1 MDIRMPEM
9 DGLEATR
16 RIRSSL
22 HPASG
27 RIPIIAMTANAFEN
41 ERREAE
47 RAGMDVHLT
56 KPIDQELMYRTIANV
71 LPKAAK
77 EETAEQSGFSCGV

>member
-22 HPASG
+22 PPDNG
-27 RIPIIAMTANAFEN
+27 RIPVIAMTANDFEN

-47 RAGMDVHLT
+47 RAGMDGYLT
-56 KPIDQELMYRTIANV
+56 KPIDQELMYRTIANI
-71 LPKAAK
+71 LSKAAK
-77 EETAEQSGFSCGV
+77 EETAE